1 MNIGNNAFDGTAW
14 YNNQPSGL
22 VYAGKIAY
30 IYKGTMPSNT
40 LITIKEGTVGIAS
53 FAFRS
58 CGNLT
63 SIIIPSSMTSIG
75 DQAFEYCDGLKTV
88 FYAGTGEQ

>member
-1 MNIGNNAFDGTAW
+1 
-14 YNNQPSGL
+14 
-22 VYAGKIAY
+22 
-30 IYKGTMPSNT
+30 MPSNT
-40 LITIKEGTVGIAS
+40 LITIKEGTVGIAG

-63 SIIIPSSMTSIG
+63 SIIIPSSMTNIG
-75 DQAFEYCDGLKTV
+75 ESAFEYCSGLKTV

>member
-1 MNIGNNAFDGTAW
+1 M
-14 YNNQPSGL
+14 S
-22 VYAGKIAY
+22 
-30 IYKGTMPSNT
+30 SNT
-40 LITIKEGTVGIAS
+40 LITIKDGTIGIAG

-88 FYAGTGEQ
+88 FYAGTEEQ